1 MIARKSSAASDTL
14 EKQNI
19 SEMFPP
25 SLVLF
30 QSYLFVRA
38 YVGLKD
44 KPVNIV
50 RILVLYR
57 CISRPCRTVYSSAAL
72 IFVMTVERRNFQL
85 LKGFILNGR
94 FRPPLLH
101 EPGLA
106 STRLRGSTHV
116 QSVCNK
122 CYIGSALLGG

>member
-1 MIARKSSAASDTL
+1 MLRFVSLMETYLCSVSSFIRKLNAADPELRRIYSLHDLNITQSMDTRRTRMITRNSSAVSVTL

-19 SEMFPP
+19 SEMFPS

-50 RILVLYR
+50 RILVLYL
-57 CISRPCRTVYSSAAL
+57 CISRPC
-72 IFVMTVERRNFQL
+72 
-85 LKGFILNGR
+85 
-94 FRPPLLH
+94 
-101 EPGLA
+101 
-106 STRLRGSTHV
+106 
-116 QSVCNK
+116 
-122 CYIGSALLGG
+122 

>member
-1 MIARKSSAASDTL
+1 MLRLVSLMETYLCSVSSFIRKLNAADPQLRRICSLHNLNITQSMDTQQNQDDYKKERSVSVTL

-30 QSYLFVRA
+30 QSYLFARA

-57 CISRPCRTVYSSAAL
+57 CISRPC
-72 IFVMTVERRNFQL
+72 
-85 LKGFILNGR
+85 
-94 FRPPLLH
+94 
-101 EPGLA
+101 
-106 STRLRGSTHV
+106 
-116 QSVCNK
+116 
-122 CYIGSALLGG
+122 

>member
-1 MIARKSSAASDTL
+1 MITRKSSAVSVTL

-44 KPVNIV
+44 EPVNIV
-50 RILVLYR
+50 RILVFYR
-57 CISRPCRTVYSSAAL
+57 CIPRPCLTVYSSAAL
-72 IFVMTVERRNFQL
+72 IN
-85 LKGFILNGR
+85 
-94 FRPPLLH
+94 
-101 EPGLA
+101 
-106 STRLRGSTHV
+106 
-116 QSVCNK
+116 VCND
-122 CYIGSALLGG
+122 S

>member
-1 MIARKSSAASDTL
+1 MITRKSSAVSVTL

-50 RILVLYR
+50 RILVFYQY
-57 CISRPCRTVYSSAAL
+57 IPRPCLTVYSSTAL
-72 IFVMTVERRNFQL
+72 IN
-85 LKGFILNGR
+85 
-94 FRPPLLH
+94 
-101 EPGLA
+101 
-106 STRLRGSTHV
+106 
-116 QSVCNK
+116 VCND
-122 CYIGSALLGG
+122 S

>member
-1 MIARKSSAASDTL
+1 MITGKSSAVSVTL

-19 SEMFPP
+19 SEMIPP

-38 YVGLKD
+38 YVDLKD

-50 RILVLYR
+50 RILVFYR
-57 CISRPCRTVYSSAAL
+57 CIARPCRTVYSSAAL
-72 IFVMTVERRNFQL
+72 MFVMTVERRNLQL

-94 FRPPLLH
+94 FSLLVFV
-101 EPGLA
+101 
-106 STRLRGSTHV
+106 S
-116 QSVCNK
+116 
-122 CYIGSALLGG
+122 

>member
-1 MIARKSSAASDTL
+1 MPRILNYDAYVLHMISTLHNQWTLSTTRMITRKSSAVSVTL

-30 QSYLFVRA
+30 QSYLFVRV

-50 RILVLYR
+50 RILVFYR
-57 CISRPCRTVYSSAAL
+57 CISRPC
-72 IFVMTVERRNFQL
+72 
-85 LKGFILNGR
+85 
-94 FRPPLLH
+94 
-101 EPGLA
+101 
-106 STRLRGSTHV
+106 
-116 QSVCNK
+116 
-122 CYIGSALLGG
+122 